1 MNNKRL
7 EKNKRLF
14 SSVVIE
20 EKIKEV
26 SSFLHDKKLSQM
38 FVNCFPNTLDT
49 TVHYQEKKG
58 RPDTYITT
66 GVIPAMWLRDS
77 SAQLWPYLQFV
88 NRDDKLKKLFQGL
101 INRQVECIL
110 LDPYANAFFK
120 KSNGRS
126 KVFERKWELDS
137 MCYFIRLSFFY
148 WKETGDVMV
157 FDKKWQKAV
166 QMIIKTWREQ
176 SDLLKMNCY
185 KYKTAKNCP
194 DVLNLSGSGNP
205 LAESSLIRSAFRP
218 SDDACVLQYLI
229 PSNCFASLS
238 LKQLSEMYEKIFQD
252 KSKSL
257 LYRGHAREIDNDIKK
272 FAITKILKGD
282 EVFAYEVDGFGGQV
296 IMDDANS
303 PSLLSLP
310 YLGYLETSDLLYQ
323 NTRKLLLSE
332 KNPYFFKG
340 KKFLGI
346 GSSHTAYGNIWPM
359 SIIMQ
364 ALTSDNES
372 EIVECLKILK
382 NTHAKT
388 YFMHESFQKNN
399 PDNYTRPW
407 FSWANSLFG
416 ELIVKLY
423 DSNKSILNVIR

>member
-1 MNNKRL
+1 
-7 EKNKRLF
+7 
-14 SSVVIE
+14 
-20 EKIKEV
+20 
-26 SSFLHDKKLSQM
+26 
-38 FVNCFPNTLDT
+38 
-49 TVHYQEKKG
+49 
-58 RPDTYITT
+58 
-66 GVIPAMWLRDS
+66 
-77 SAQLWPYLQFV
+77 
-88 NRDDKLKKLFQGL
+88 
-101 INRQVECIL
+101 
-110 LDPYANAFFK
+110 
-120 KSNGRS
+120 
-126 KVFERKWELDS
+126 
-137 MCYFIRLSFFY
+137 
-148 WKETGDVMV
+148 
-157 FDKKWQKAV
+157 
-166 QMIIKTWREQ
+166 
-176 SDLLKMNCY
+176 
-185 KYKTAKNCP
+185 
-194 DVLNLSGSGNP
+194 
-205 LAESSLIRSAFRP
+205 LIRSAFRP